1 MDGPRTKNKAPV
13 RRHSNLKPRI
23 WVHRM
28 SLIDGVRRTLQQH
41 HLTPPSTR
49 VVVALSGGPDSTAL
63 LHVLRSL
70 RDAGALQLVA
80 VAHLNHQLRDE
91 ADADERFCAHVA
103 ADFGL
108 AFSVERADIREV
120 ARREHRSLE
129 DAAHHV
135 RHAFFDRTVAAC
147 HADVIAVGHT
157 QDDQA
162 ETFLLRLIRG
172 AGTRGLA
179 GMYPRSGVVI
189 RPLIEC
195 SRDDV
200 RAFLAQERIAFLHD
214 ASNDDVSIP
223 RNRVRAELLPLL
235 ASRFNPRIV
244 ETLASEAHLAQADQ
258 QYFEDIVDVWMA
270 THVTHSGALTW
281 SVSHDGL
288 VGLPRAVAW
297 RVLHTLMRS
306 AAGGSQI
313 SSLNVSQV
321 WETAVKRGA
330 GIDAPRHRVERVGP
344 DVVLRSRPAGSAG
357 RPSGGFASGVPAFC
371 RPLPVPGEVMLPE
384 ISCVISAEIALSA
397 ANAPRPNRELAI
409 VPKSRVAGGLAVRN
423 RRAGDRLRPSDVGH
437 KKLHD
442 LLVDRK
448 VPRGERDQVPIVVD
462 QAGHIVWVA
471 GHAIDRDFQVSD
483 PAQAVV
489 ILRLKAVGGSC

>member
-1 MDGPRTKNKAPV
+1 
-13 RRHSNLKPRI
+13 
-23 WVHRM
+23 M
-28 SLIDGVRRTLQQH
+28 SLIDGVRRTLKHH
-41 HLTPPSTR
+41 HLTTASTR
-49 VVVALSGGPDSTAL
+49 VVGALSGGPDSTAL
-63 LHVLRSL
+63 LHVLRAL
-70 RDAGALQLVA
+70 RDSGELQLVA

-91 ADADERFCAHVA
+91 ADADERFCAEA
-103 ADFGL
+103 AAEFGL
-108 AFSVERADIREV
+108 EFIAERADIRAI

-135 RHAFFDRTVAAC
+135 RHAFFERAVAAYQ
-147 HADVIAVGHT
+147 ADVIAVGHT

-162 ETFLLRLIRG
+162 ETFLLRLMRG

-179 GMYPRSGVVI
+179 GMHPRSGIVI
-189 RPLIEC
+189 RPLIDC

-200 RAFLAQERIAFLHD
+200 RAFLAHGRIAFLHD

-258 QYFEDIVDVWMA
+258 QYFEEIVNAWMA
-270 THVTHSGALTW
+270 AHVTQSGPSTW
-281 SVSHDGL
+281 GVSRNGL
-288 VGLPRAVAW
+288 VALPRAVAW

-306 AAGGSQI
+306 AAGGGQI
-313 SSLNVSQV
+313 SNLHVAQV
-321 WETAVKRGA
+321 WETVVQGGA
-330 GIDAPRHRVERVGP
+330 RIDAPRHLVERVGP
-344 DVVLRSRPAGSAG
+344 DVVLRGRPAGSAG
-357 RPSGGFASGVPAFC
+357 RLSDAFVSGVAAFC
-371 RPLPVPGEVMLPE
+371 RPLPVPGEVMIPE
-384 ISCVISAEIALSA
+384 INCVMSAEIALSA
-397 ANAPRPNRELAI
+397 VNAPPPNRELAI
-409 VPKSRVAGGLAVRN
+409 VPKSRVVGGLAVRN

-437 KKLHD
+437 KKLQD

-471 GHAIDRDFQVSD
+471 GHAIDLDFQVSD

-489 ILRLKAVGGSC
+489 ILRLKAVGGSS